1 MENKNDIQEKVLDRI
16 RKLIRLKESTTSE
29 GEANNAAMQVNR
41 LLKEY
46 NLSLLDIDDR
56 QPEKKF
62 RVRESDRLSF
72 KDAFGNYWKRDLL
85 RTLCRYNYC
94 RMLRY
99 TGTTD
104 VTIVGTD
111 ENIAAVTMLYDYLRI
126 TFRRLAETRHRECVS
141 SRRGYYRTEKYRK
154 RYIRSYLE
162 GVTPGLR
169 EQYEKIRNL
178 SAGQPDEKALIR
190 CHDALIS
197 RYLES
202 VGAGESRIRKSDVKI
217 DFLAYH
223 AGILDGRNVSLNRQI
238 KGGSL

>member
-1 MENKNDIQEKVLDRI
+1 MKCESAMKREDIKKAATEYANEACRALWRTGYEQVCMVDFMEGAK
-16 RKLIRLKESTTSE
+16 
-29 GEANNAAMQVNR
+29 
-41 LLKEY
+41 
-46 NLSLLDIDDR
+46 
-56 QPEKKF
+56 
-62 RVRESDRLSF
+62 
-72 KDAFGNYWKRDLL
+72 W
-85 RTLCRYNYC
+85 
-94 RMLRY
+94 
-99 TGTTD
+99 
-104 VTIVGTD
+104 
-111 ENIAAVTMLYDYLRI
+111 RI

-202 VGAGESRIRKSDVKI
+202 VGAGESRVRKSDVKI